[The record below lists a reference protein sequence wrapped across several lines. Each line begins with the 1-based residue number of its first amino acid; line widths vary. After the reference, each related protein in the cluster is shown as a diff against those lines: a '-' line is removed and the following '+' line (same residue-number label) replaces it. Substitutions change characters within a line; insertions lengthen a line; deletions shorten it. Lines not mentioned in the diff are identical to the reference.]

1 VDDVAGSRSTV
12 EEVQQVTTA
21 IDSIHE
27 NGKFEIKT
35 WHSNSKEINQSEGEK
50 VTDLLGHKWDKE
62 THKFTFKR
70 EEFPNCLK
78 R

>member
-21 IDSIHE
+21 IDS
-27 NGKFEIKT
+27 KFEIKT

-62 THKFTFKR
+62 TDKFTFKR